1 MLAGTDWET
10 PLYIAQSGVR
20 GPTVLVLGGVHGNE
34 PGGWFAA
41 EEVANWEPRAGGL
54 LVIPRANRIATHLL
68 ERTTEDM
75 GDLNRLYP
83 GSADGP
89 PMARMAAE
97 VVQIARQYGVNYVID
112 MHESWMFFAERPQ
125 NGTAF
130 LGQTIAAGEGPEA
143 AGLAEML
150 CARVNEQLGAGSRDN
165 MWTRDQ
171 LPLPGSTPVPSN
183 GNPNGT
189 RGGRGSSSLALGRH
203 VDGLTPLLVEM
214 GQYNQ
219 REARRVEL
227 HLMVARALL
236 ESRGM
241 L

>member
-1 MLAGTDWET
+1 MMTDTEWET
-10 PLYIAQSGVR
+10 PLYIMHSGVR
-20 GPTVLVLGGVHGNE
+20 GPAVLVLGGVHGNE

-41 EEVANWEPRAGGL
+41 EEVAYWQPHAGSL
-54 LVIPRANRIATHLL
+54 IVIPRANRLATRML
-68 ERTTEDM
+68 ERTTTEL

-83 GSADGP
+83 GSADGQ
-89 PMARMAAE
+89 PMARMAHAIIE
-97 VVQIARQYGVNYVID
+97 LAREQRVQYVVD
-112 MHESWMFFAERPQ
+112 MHESWMFFAERTQ

-130 LGQTIAAGEGPEA
+130 LGQTIAAGEGPES

-150 CARVNEQLGAGSRDN
+150 CARVNEQLGGGSRDR

-171 LPLPGSTPVPSN
+171 LPIPGSTPVPSN
-183 GNPNGT
+183 GNPGGT
-189 RGGRGSSSLALGRH
+189 RGGRGSSSLAIGRH
-203 VDGLTPLLVEM
+203 VAGLTPLLVEM

-219 REARRVEL
+219 RESRRVEL
-227 HLMVARALL
+227 HMLVARTLL